1 MQWMIAGL
9 VSGLLVASTGCQ
21 ESSPE
26 KPSPPAPVAKTTDDC
41 KLFLTKA
48 RTTMQNLSKAAGV
61 SWTESME
68 TTAIEDCRNDL
79 KAGKRAKL
87 NDCVLAAKDEP
98 AVQGCFPRYEELVDG
113 KLGSAK
119 P

>member
-1 MQWMIAGL
+1 M
-9 VSGLLVASTGCQ
+9 STGCQ
-21 ESSPE
+21 DSASQ
-26 KPSPPAPVAKTTDDC
+26 KQQQPAPVAKSSDDC

-68 TTAIEDCRNDL
+68 TTALEDCRNDL
-79 KAGKRAKL
+79 KAGKRAQL
-87 NDCVLAAKDEP
+87 IDCVISAKDEP
-98 AVQGCFPRYEELVDG
+98 AVQACFPRYEELVDT